1 MPTMIADLNPG
12 HSHDPVNVSS
22 VKDDETI
29 LRLGRNHFFQPTPKT
44 SWNCAMQHERHHSDD
59 DNLAQIWR
67 SAQHR
72 RTADIYSWFTH
83 FFERHR
89 QLKSS
94 DPRSQ
99 FPQRRATALA
109 WKLLN
114 AIRAVRRT
122 VH

>member
-1 MPTMIADLNPG
+1 MSSGDGVAWLRFYNLSAEIKLVAQIAFSPKILWSYAMP
-12 HSHDPVNVSS
+12 H
-22 VKDDETI
+22 E
-29 LRLGRNHFFQPTPKT
+29 
-44 SWNCAMQHERHHSDD
+44 QHGYEEN
-59 DNLAQIWR
+59 NLADIWR
-67 SAQHR
+67 SAQRR

-94 DPRSQ
+94 DPRPQ